1 MVETIVEINY
11 KKICEY
17 YRNIIINIFNQLS
30 FYNLTG
36 GDKINTETEYLNAHS
51 YLQKASWRLDELDTM
66 LGFSDRVSFF
76 WFAMENLSSARHR
89 IEHYFE
95 NTEWEFNEPFNY
107 KEYDD
112 LVLDYYQPFR
122 TDTTHFDE
130 RYKWWQYYWDLE
142 SKVQLVNYIKEDI
155 NLLKDNVNILEEYI
169 NKEYDELEEE
179 ELDKISDLLTDLNF
193 ELVTIR

>member
-1 MVETIVEINY
+1 MERIVDIDY

-17 YRNIIINIFNQLS
+17 YRNIIIDIFNQLS

-36 GDKINTETEYLNAHS
+36 EDKSNTETEYLNAYG
-51 YLQKASWRLDELDTM
+51 YLQRASWRLDELDTM
-66 LGFSDRVSFF
+66 LCFSNEVSFF

-89 IEHYFE
+89 IEHYLE
-95 NTEWEFNEPFNY
+95 NTEWEFTEPFNY

-122 TDTTHFDE
+122 TDDAHFDKGS
-130 RYKWWQYYWDLE
+130 KWWQFYWDLE

-155 NLLKDNVNILEEYI
+155 NALKDNVNILEDYI
-169 NKEYDELEEE
+169 NKDYEDLDEER
-179 ELDKISDLLTDLNF
+179 LDRVCDLLSELND